1 MNAILKTVSL
11 ILVAVL
17 MVAVLAACG
26 GNPADKGG
34 KDTTPSDTKPS
45 NGRDTIEDTVP
56 TDLNY
61 ADRSDN
67 TITFFARNNMDIFK
81 YELCCEELM
90 NDTLYDAIHYR
101 NIDVENR
108 LGVKIKQI
116 LQAGAYGPDEN
127 AWFEVLSTAVNT
139 NSSDY
144 DGAAIRATKGASLAP
159 QNLYYNLNDVS
170 TQYGDGY
177 LDLEKPWWN
186 QSIVDDCTMYGVLYF
201 LGGDLT
207 VSETYGTHLL
217 WFNKDLFNEKFP
229 EEGFKT
235 LYDYVDDGTWTIDKM
250 ANYVSQVWDDVNT
263 SGVVDD
269 GDTVGFKY
277 WHAKH
282 RAQMDSW
289 LYAMDIDV
297 LERDAYGDYSVA
309 DFGSRL
315 IPAFELVEGMY
326 HGEGAM
332 INPTGAPAED
342 LTSFR
347 AGNVLFILESIGGGV
362 HYRSCAF
369 NYGCLPM
376 PKFNAEQEEYGNGMW
391 TTSSLMVL
399 LSNLSPERAKMVSA
413 VLELMAAESYKQ
425 VTPVYYSKV
434 ITGHYSKDEADAR
447 MFDIALATCR
457 YGFET
462 IYGSAMDKSIVSFFQ
477 ALDSDVQQTIDS
489 KSKDVWPTKLQTL
502 LEGLE
507 EIS

>member
-26 GNPADKGG
+26 GNPADTGG

-45 NGRDTIEDTVP
+45 NGRDTIADTVP

-90 NDTLYDAIHYR
+90 NDTLYDAVHYR

-108 LGVKIKQI
+108 LGVKIQHV
-116 LQAGAYGPDEN
+116 LQDGAWGN
-127 AWFEVLSTAVNT
+127 RVAWFEVLSTAVNT

-144 DGAAIRATKGASLAP
+144 DASAIYSTVGATYAL

-170 TQYGDGY
+170 VQYGDGY

-186 QSIVDDCTMYGVLYF
+186 QSIIDDCTMYGVLYF
-201 LGGDLT
+201 VGGDLT

-217 WFNKDLFNEKFP
+217 WFNKDLFDQKFP

-235 LYDYVDDGTWTIDKM
+235 LYDYVDNGTWTIARM
-250 ANYVSQVWDDVNT
+250 ADYVSQVWDDVNT
-263 SGVVDD
+263 NGMIDD
-269 GDTVGFKY
+269 GDVVGLKY
-277 WHAKH
+277 WHDKH

-309 DFGSRL
+309 NFASRL
-315 IPAFELVEGMY
+315 IPAFEAVEGMY
-326 HGEGAM
+326 HGAGAL
-332 INPTGAPAED
+332 ISPSGAPNDE
-342 LTSFR
+342 LTNFA
-347 AGNVLFILESIGGGV
+347 AGNILFVVGSIGDGEA
-362 HYRSCAF
+362 YRSSTI

-376 PKFNAEQEEYGNGMW
+376 PKFEAEQEEYGNGMW
-391 TTSSLMVL
+391 TYSSLMVI
-399 LSNLSPERAKMVSA
+399 LSNLSRERAQMVSA
-413 VLELMAAESYKQ
+413 VLEVMGAESYKQ

-477 ALDSDVQQTIDS
+477 SLDSDVQQTIDS

-507 EIS
+507 ELS

>member
-17 MVAVLAACG
+17 LVAVLAACG
-26 GNPADKGG
+26 GNPADTGG
-34 KDTTPSDTKPS
+34 KDTTPSDSKPS

-61 ADRSDN
+61 SDRTDN
-67 TITFFARNNMDIFK
+67 TITFFARNNMEIFK
-81 YELCCEELM
+81 YEICSEELM

-108 LGVKIKQI
+108 LGVNIQHV
-116 LQAGAYGPDEN
+116 LQDGSWAN
-127 AWFEVLSTAVNT
+127 RQSWFEVLSTAVNT

-144 DGAAIRATKGASLAP
+144 DAAAIYATVGAGYAL
-159 QNLYYNLNDVS
+159 QNLYYNLNDLSV
-170 TQYGDGY
+170 QYGDGY

-186 QSIVDDCTMYGVLYF
+186 QSIVNDCTMYGVLYF
-201 LGGDLT
+201 VGGDLT

-217 WFNKDLFNEKFP
+217 WFNKDLFDQKFP
-229 EEGFKT
+229 EEGFST
-235 LYDYVDDGTWTIDKM
+235 LYDYVDDGTWTINKM
-250 ANYVSQVWDDVNT
+250 ADYVSQVWDDVNT
-263 SGVVDD
+263 NGVIDD
-269 GDTVGFKY
+269 GDVVGLKY
-277 WHAKH
+277 WHDKH

-297 LERDAYGDYSVA
+297 LERDVYGDYSVA
-309 DFGSRL
+309 NFASRL
-315 IPAFELVEGMY
+315 VPAFELVESMY
-326 HGEGAM
+326 HGAGALISPSGDPNNEM
-332 INPTGAPAED
+332 TNF
-342 LTSFR
+342 S
-347 AGNVLFILESIGGGV
+347 AGNTLFVVGAIGDGEA
-362 HYRSCAF
+362 YRSATL

-391 TTSSLMVL
+391 TYSSLMVI
-399 LSNLSPERAKMVSA
+399 LSNLTHERAQMVSA
-413 VLELMAAESYKQ
+413 VLELLAAESYKQ

-447 MFDIALATCR
+447 MFDIALETCR

-462 IYGSAMDKSIVSFFQ
+462 IYSSAVSGISSIKGFFQ
-477 ALDSDVQQTIDS
+477 ALDSDVQQVIDAN
-489 KSKDVWPTKLQTL
+489 KEVWPNKLTEL

-507 EIS
+507 DLA